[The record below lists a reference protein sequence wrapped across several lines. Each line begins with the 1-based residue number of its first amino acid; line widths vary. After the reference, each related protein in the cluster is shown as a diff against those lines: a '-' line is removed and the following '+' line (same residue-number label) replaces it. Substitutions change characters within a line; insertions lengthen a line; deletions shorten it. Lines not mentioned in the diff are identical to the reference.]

1 MDDGDYV
8 VGMEILSVEEE
19 GSKEK
24 TTLLAVTE
32 KGYGKRTYLSEYR
45 VTNRAGKG
53 VLNIKVT
60 HKIGNVVGFMEIQ
73 LDDDVILITKN
84 GKIIRLKSKSIPRY
98 GRATQ
103 GVRMINLDK
112 DDYVVGVSK
121 IKADDEDDE

>member
-1 MDDGDYV
+1 M
-8 VGMEILSVEEE
+8 
-19 GSKEK
+19 
-24 TTLLAVTE
+24 LAVTE
-32 KGYGKRTYLSEYR
+32 KGFGKRTYLSEYR

-98 GRATQ
+98 GKGYSR
-103 GVRMINLDK
+103 
-112 DDYVVGVSK
+112 SK
-121 IKADDEDDE
+121 ND

>member
-1 MDDGDYV
+1 
-8 VGMEILSVEEE
+8 
-19 GSKEK
+19 
-24 TTLLAVTE
+24 LL
-32 KGYGKRTYLSEYR
+32 LISC
-45 VTNRAGKG
+45 
-53 VLNIKVT
+53 L
-60 HKIGNVVGFMEIQ
+60 
-73 LDDDVILITKN
+73 DDVILITKN

>member
-1 MDDGDYV
+1 MSSV
-8 VGMEILSVEEE
+8 WEILDVEEE

-60 HKIGNVVGFMEIQ
+60 QKLVM
-73 LDDDVILITKN
+73 
-84 GKIIRLKSKSIPRY
+84 
-98 GRATQ
+98 
-103 GVRMINLDK
+103 
-112 DDYVVGVSK
+112 
-121 IKADDEDDE
+121 